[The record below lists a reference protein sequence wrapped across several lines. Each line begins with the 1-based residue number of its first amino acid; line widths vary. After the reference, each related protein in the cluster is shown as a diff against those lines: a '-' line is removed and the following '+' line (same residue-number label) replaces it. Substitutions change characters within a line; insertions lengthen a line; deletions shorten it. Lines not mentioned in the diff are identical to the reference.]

1 MVRMAFAVRAIT
13 LDLDDTVWPFAP
25 IGARIERVLDD
36 WMRRHSPATADMF
49 PVQAMRALRE
59 RVAAEHPSLAHD
71 MSALRRLTLEA
82 ALRESGGDVA
92 LADAA
97 YDAFFAERNRVECY
111 PDAITALERISA
123 RLPVAA
129 LSNGNADLARI
140 GLDHLFT
147 AQLSACT
154 FGRAKPDP
162 AIFLAACELLELP
175 PDEVLHVG
183 DHPEAD
189 VAGAARAGLRSCWIN
204 RTGDDGRRADWTLAG
219 VEPDLHFDSL
229 AGLADWLEEALPG
242 PAARIRSTHA

>member
-1 MVRMAFAVRAIT
+1 MAFAVRAIT

-36 WMRRHSPATADMF
+36 WMRRHSPATAEMF
-49 PVQAMRALRE
+49 TVERMRALRE
-59 RVAAEHPSLAHD
+59 RIAARHPELGHD

-97 YDAFFAERNRVECY
+97 YEAFFAERNRVEFY
-111 PDAITALERISA
+111 PDAAGALERISA

-147 AQLSACT
+147 ARISACS
-154 FGRAKPDP
+154 FGSAKPDP
-162 AIFLAACELLELP
+162 AIFLAACEQLGVP
-175 PDEVLHVG
+175 PAEVLHVG
-183 DHPEAD
+183 DHPDAD

-204 RTGDDGRRADWTLAG
+204 RADAAGRYAHWPHAG
-219 VEPDLHFDSL
+219 VEPDLHFNSL
-229 AGLADWLEEALPG
+229 AGLADWLE
-242 PAARIRSTHA
+242 AAPPPSGERIRSTCA